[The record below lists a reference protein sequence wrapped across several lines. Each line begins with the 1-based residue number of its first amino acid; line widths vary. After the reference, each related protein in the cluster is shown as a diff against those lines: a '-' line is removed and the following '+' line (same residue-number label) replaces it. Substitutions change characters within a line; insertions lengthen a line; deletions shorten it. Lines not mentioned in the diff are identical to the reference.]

1 MLIVI
6 FAFLTYQAMP
16 MFIQLRSLYE
26 TRERHARIYSW
37 QVFITSSFSVELLWN
52 MVAGLIMFFP
62 FYYLIGMNGNAIGSG
77 TQTER
82 GGLMFLLFQE
92 FMIYATSF
100 TVMVVASVET
110 AEIGAVIAL
119 LLFTFSMVFCG

>member
-1 MLIVI
+1 
-6 FAFLTYQAMP
+6 
-16 MFIQLRSLYE
+16 
-26 TRERHARIYSW
+26 
-37 QVFITSSFSVELLWN
+37 
-52 MVAGLIMFFP
+52 MFFP
-62 FYYLIGMNGNAIGSG
+62 FYYLIGMNGNAIVSG

-100 TVMVVASVET
+100 TIMVVASVET